1 MQSLA
6 LVAIFPKY
14 IVNYHNG
21 RSYTYLTYGRSTCP
35 FQRVLDALRRALP
48 GIVSWFNDVLTYM
61 RLVLSYQASKFNLPP
76 DAARLKMV
84 PQPPVCAPSATP
96 APLFLITTEGPKG
109 LAKGDVSQIRPL

>member
-6 LVAIFPKY
+6 LLLCCNLTRVAIFPKY

-48 GIVSWFNDVLTYM
+48 GIVSSGLTTY
-61 RLVLSYQASKFNLPP
+61 
-76 DAARLKMV
+76 
-84 PQPPVCAPSATP
+84 
-96 APLFLITTEGPKG
+96 
-109 LAKGDVSQIRPL
+109 